1 MFSKKLVFSTFQ
13 YESSQHTIKEV
24 IQPIDTLPP
33 KNEFLSDNSSKKN
46 SMGLSHEPDPTI
58 YTLSQTERNEKE
70 GVMQPERDFDDIETQ
85 SSFMSTSTLSAQP
98 DVLSGIEHVIENEEV
113 SVTSVSQEIKDTF
126 TVSTDLDKVKNEN
139 STASNVLLKESK
151 DSTLK
156 PNYKAPFSS
165 SISPNSESTSSTKS
179 QSSPSFE
186 SIYDKYRSK
195 ETDTDDEKILKS
207 NLQDPIPE
215 SNDTKLQNSLVESE
229 EVCDTLNS
237 GDYATLGDAI
247 HDIKKPVSY
256 EPPEVSSEELN
267 DMLEQLGSSGF
278 TKPPDNGVFYETFC
292 TKPTDNGVYETFSY
306 PPYELL
312 GNQNSVGGARPK
324 QTSLMSISD
333 SNICNDTDNVGF
345 DTSEID
351 SSIKEVQ
358 PDVVIVT
365 NADDC
370 MENEDNENLK
380 DDTDPPPYN
389 TIHAMSSASITLQRT
404 VNDNKFDRPTSLDLE
419 QSACGYSDIE
429 NSNIAGN
436 VPAGFN
442 SDENSDNHKRDRG
455 QLSEDKNNDDESEQL
470 VPVVGPPG
478 STPANPN
485 GPTTAGIPELLQGM
499 SEEQLML
506 GKVSPFW
513 IPDTEAITCMIC
525 ETKFTMV
532 KRRHHCRACGKVLCA
547 ACCSEKFSLLCLEGK
562 EGRVCTPCKG
572 VLDRLE
578 RVEQMSNSLG
588 SDNANAMN
596 ISSILHNPSNNGDYS
611 MPHQTG
617 QNSIEIE
624 ASGGVAPVS
633 VLKRPDNAVGTPGS
647 AAPATGASGSSGEAK
662 QVMFSDGIRPGGDL
676 TELDGPDPV
685 HRPPKRTGSRGS
697 SKKHRREHREKTN
710 GSASTDSTPLGAKKA
725 SVPHVG
731 EVARSMMPAQGL
743 PYVTGQGPVDANVL
757 IQRFEAG
764 IAIPFSLNRNLRV
777 YVTLVKLYSPINKP
791 LWNYKTQGL
800 SSVGQDEIVILLVQ
814 NTDEKT
820 PHRNIFDHFQHIY
833 EQAAQGRHFSNM
845 DHSVISGKEFLDGTE
860 YGGFLYIRHTFQC
873 IDDLDLPT
881 QQQQPFLF
889 GILLTKWEMPWARVF
904 PLRLLLRLGAECRYY
919 PSPLW
924 SIRGR
929 NTVYKEIGNTIMKL
943 LSVSFIW

>member
-1 MFSKKLVFSTFQ
+1 M
-13 YESSQHTIKEV
+13 
-24 IQPIDTLPP
+24 IQPIPS
-33 KNEFLSDNSSKKN
+33 KNEFHSDNNSSKN
-46 SMGLSHEPDPTI
+46 NNIGLSHEPDPTI
-58 YTLSQTERNEKE
+58 YTLSQTEKNEQQ
-70 GVMQPERDFDDIETQ
+70 GVMQPDRDNIETQ
-85 SSFMSTSTLSAQP
+85 SPFISTSTLSAQP

-113 SVTSVSQEIKDTF
+113 GVSTVRHENKDTI
-126 TVSTDLDKVKNEN
+126 TISTDLDNIKNEN
-139 STASNVLLKESK
+139 GTASNVLQKERK

-156 PNYKAPFSS
+156 PDYKSPFSS

-195 ETDTDDEKILKS
+195 ETDTDDEKISKD
-207 NLQDPIPE
+207 NLQDRISE
-215 SNDTKLQNSLVESE
+215 TNDTKLQNSLVESE

-237 GDYATLGDAI
+237 GDYSTLGDAN

-278 TKPPDNGVFYETFC
+278 TKPSDNGGFYET
-292 TKPTDNGVYETFSY
+292 
-306 PPYELL
+306 L
-312 GNQNSVGGARPK
+312 GNYNSVGGARPK

-333 SNICNDTDNVGF
+333 ANICSDTDQTGF
-345 DTSEID
+345 GISEID
-351 SSIKEVQ
+351 SSIQEVQ
-358 PDVVIVT
+358 PDVLIVT

-370 MENEDNENLK
+370 MEQEENVDPKDN
-380 DDTDPPPYN
+380 TDPPPYN
-389 TIHAMSSASITLQRT
+389 TIDAMSSAGTSLQRT
-404 VNDNKFDRPTSLDLE
+404 INDNKLDRPTSLDLE
-419 QSACGYSDIE
+419 QSASGYSDLE

-436 VPAGFN
+436 VAEGFN
-442 SDENSDNHKRDRG
+442 SDEISDKNKRDKT
-455 QLSEDKNNDDESEQL
+455 SEEKNDEDESEQL

-513 IPDTEAITCMIC
+513 IPDTEAVACMIC

-572 VLDRLE
+572 ILDRLE
-578 RVEQMSNSLG
+578 RVEQMSNSSG
-588 SDNANAMN
+588 AES
-596 ISSILHNPSNNGDYS
+596 ISSILHPPSNNGDYS
-611 MPHQTG
+611 QTG
-617 QNSIEIE
+617 QHSIEVE
-624 ASGGVAPVS
+624 ASSGVAPIS

-647 AAPATGASGSSGEAK
+647 AAAIAGASGSSGETK

-710 GSASTDSTPLGAKKA
+710 GSNSTDPTLGTKKA
-725 SVPHVG
+725 SAPHLG
-731 EVARSMMPAQGL
+731 EVARSMMPVHGL
-743 PYVTGQGPVDANVL
+743 PYVSGQGPVDENVL
-757 IQRFEAG
+757 MQRFEAG

-777 YVTLVKLYSPINKP
+777 YVTLVKCYSPINKP

-845 DHSVISGKEFLDGTE
+845 DHSVISGKEFLNGTE

-881 QQQQPFLF
+881 QQQPFLF

-943 LSVSFIW
+943 LSVSFIL